1 MLDRSHKKMSSG
13 PDAGEVLDV
22 FGSPLFVLSDGSSLP
37 FVVGVEDVPPGYGVP
52 AHVHDA
58 DDEFFYILEGEL
70 TVAGPEGEFDRRRG
84 RLREAAAQLFPTASA
99 TPRPRRRGC
108 WSFSSPGVQA
118 LEMFRHFDRAGR
130 AAPLA
135 PEAVMAIAGQYG
147 VRFL

>member
-1 MLDRSHKKMSSG
+1 MLDRSHKRMSSG

-70 TVAGPEGEFDRRRG
+70 TVAGPEGKSTAG
-84 RLREAAAQLFPTASA
+84 AGACVRLPRNVAHGFRNASA
-99 TPRPRRRGC
+99 SPARMLVVLT
-108 WSFSSPGVQA
+108 PGVQA

-147 VRFL
+147 VRFP

>member
-1 MLDRSHKKMSSG
+1 MLDRSHKRMSSG

-84 RLREAAAQLFPTASA
+84 RLREAAAQRC
-99 TPRPRRRGC
+99 PRLPQRLGLAGADAGRSHPRRAGARDV
-108 WSFSSPGVQA
+108 SP
-118 LEMFRHFDRAGR
+118 F
-130 AAPLA
+130 
-135 PEAVMAIAGQYG
+135 
-147 VRFL
+147 